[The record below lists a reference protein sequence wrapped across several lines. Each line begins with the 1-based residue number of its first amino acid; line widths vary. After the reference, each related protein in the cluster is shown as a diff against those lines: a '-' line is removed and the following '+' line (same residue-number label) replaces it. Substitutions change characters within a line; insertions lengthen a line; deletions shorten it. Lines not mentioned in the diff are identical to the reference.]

1 MQRKIEC
8 YRAGEAPELMAQAW
22 RLRHRVFR
30 ERLGWEVASVDLL
43 EIDPLD
49 RLAVHLAATDRGRV
63 VAYLRMLPTTGPYLL
78 ERSFAHL
85 VPGGAPRALDVWE
98 VSRFAA
104 DPDHPDHLVM
114 ARALVRAGMTQG
126 ALLGASR
133 LIALTEPPFERFL
146 RQCGVNVTRDLGPVI
161 VGQSHHGD
169 VQAVLISAAIEPALR
184 IANSSSK
191 PVDDRTAA

>member
-8 YRAGEAPELMAQAW
+8 YRAGDAPELMAQAW

-30 ERLGWEVASVDLL
+30 ERLGWEVPCVDLL

-85 VPGGAPRALDVWE
+85 MPDGVPRSTEVWE

-104 DPDHPDHLVM
+104 DPEHPDHLVM

-146 RQCGVNVTRDLGPVI
+146 RQCGVPVRRDLGPVI
-161 VGQSHHGD
+161 VGQSAHGD
-169 VQAVLISAAIEPALR
+169 VSAVLISTPIEPSLR
-184 IANSSSK
+184 FANSAGI
-191 PVDDRTAA
+191 PATDRSAA